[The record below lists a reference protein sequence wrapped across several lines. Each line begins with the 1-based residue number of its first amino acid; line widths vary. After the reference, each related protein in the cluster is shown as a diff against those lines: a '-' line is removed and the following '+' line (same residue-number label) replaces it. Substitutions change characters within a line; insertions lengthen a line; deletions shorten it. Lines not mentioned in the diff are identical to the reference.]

1 MLDLMAN
8 GSSWEEIVDL
18 AVRIEDAGATIINT
32 GPSLLPSHPTSCL
45 YRLGIGWHEARV
57 PTIATSVPRGAFS
70 WVTKRLKGSVKVPL
84 CTTNRINTPEV
95 GDAILRDGDADM
107 VSMARFVLLI
117 CPLDFSSS
125 FTHSDPS
132 LLILISF

>member
-1 MLDLMAN
+1 MDRLGRRLLILLFELKMRVQQ
-8 GSSWEEIVDL
+8 SSTQVPL
-18 AVRIEDAGATIINT
+18 
-32 GPSLLPSHPTSCL
+32 SCHL
-45 YRLGIGWHEARV
+45 IPPLVSILGIGWHEARV

-117 CPLDFSSS
+117 CTLDFSSS